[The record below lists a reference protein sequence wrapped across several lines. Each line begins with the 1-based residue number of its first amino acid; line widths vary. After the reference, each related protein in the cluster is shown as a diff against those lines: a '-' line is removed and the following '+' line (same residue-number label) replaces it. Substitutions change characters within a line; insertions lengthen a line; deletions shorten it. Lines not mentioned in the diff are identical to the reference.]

1 MNFIKSISIKL
12 RKIIKNVNLQFRL
25 IVQFVFNAILIIIN
39 SIKYITQLIKTT
51 FKSYV
56 KLMIKLLCFS
66 VLFYS
71 VIEVTKEYFS
81 YPYVYRLIVKPS
93 EGLHLPPI
101 SVCTERDVLFDKTRI
116 IDYFNISQ
124 DYESYTLDLMQKTIQ
139 LENECITN
147 NEKE

>member
-1 MNFIKSISIKL
+1 MNFIKSLSF
-12 RKIIKNVNLQFRL
+12 KI
-25 IVQFVFNAILIIIN
+25 
-39 SIKYITQLIKTT
+39 QLIKTT

-56 KLMIKLLCFS
+56 KLMIKLLCFL

-71 VIEVTKEYFS
+71 VIEVTKDYFS

-101 SVCTERDVLFDKTRI
+101 SICTERDVLFDKTRI

-124 DYESYTLDLMQKTIQ
+124 DYESYKLDSIQKAIQ
-139 LENECITN
+139 LESECITN
-147 NEKE
+147 NQKEHQEETYLLC